1 MPPRKPSDPK
11 LEALRAQGTVNPRA
25 QDVRD
30 PEFLDSKFFD
40 PRDLIQ
46 VKYEMLRR
54 VRSDGRAVADT
65 AASFGVSRPTFYKAQ
80 TNFERDG
87 LAGLLP
93 GKRGPRGPHKLTSKV
108 VDFITCTVEEEPSL
122 DIAALVERIEQKL
135 GVRVHPR
142 TIERALARSKKKAR

>member
-11 LEALRAQGTVNPRA
+11 FEALRAQGTVNPHP
-25 QDVRD
+25 QDVQD
-30 PEFLDSKFFD
+30 PAFLNSEFFD

-54 VRSDGRAVADT
+54 VRSDGRAVAEA

-80 TNFERDG
+80 TDFARDG

-108 VDFITCTVEEEPSL
+108 IGLITRTIDKEPSL
-122 DIAALVERIEQKL
+122 DTAALVEQIEQKL

-142 TIERALARSKKKAR
+142 TVERALALMKKKRR